1 MAAKLQHIQ
10 NLRHI
15 FQRSVDSVRP
25 AQLLSESNQYALRP
39 QLSEKDGQQLSIN
52 IQGKILDLTHKHCH
66 VVGFGKAVLGMAVQL
81 EKSLD
86 KNLVS
91 GVLSIP
97 MGTRQQFNNMP
108 EMQLSKQTVIDI
120 IEGAPNNQPDE
131 HAFVA
136 AQRIKEVAA
145 SMTENDILF
154 VLISGGGSAL
164 LPLPRPPL
172 TLTEKMQLV
181 RRLANCGA
189 SIDEMNVVR
198 IALSDIKGGRLA
210 AAARNA
216 FAVISFVI
224 SDVVGD
230 PVDIIASGPTC
241 SAISKR
247 QTAKEV
253 LEKYALW
260 SYLPAHIR
268 ALVESPVAK
277 EQITP
282 GRNNSVYV
290 VGDNRVATAQA
301 VQVALKCGYNP
312 FIAST
317 TVEGEVQDL
326 VCRYK
331 NFLQSICDFR
341 RNKLDENELKKLFP
355 FDARI
360 FQHFLKT
367 LRVCE
372 RTEKPLLLILA
383 GEPTVKVSGTGLGG
397 RSQEIAL
404 RMARALHENPEFNNV
419 IFLSAGTDGID
430 GPTPAAGAIG
440 CDLVIR
446 DFLEDSSKNLG
457 DVQAYLQNSDSYNFY
472 KNLKSGEYH
481 VLTGHTGTNVMDI
494 QLLLIL

>member
-1 MAAKLQHIQ
+1 MSAQLQHIQ

-15 FQRSVDSVRP
+15 FQRSVEAVRP
-25 AQLLSESNQYALRP
+25 AQLLSEANQYTLRP
-39 QLSEKDGQQLSIN
+39 QVSEDGRRLSIQ
-52 IQGKILDLTHKHCH
+52 IQGKTLDITHKHCH
-66 VVGFGKAVLGMAVQL
+66 VVGCGKAVLGMAVQL

-86 KNLVS
+86 KRLVS

-97 MGTRQQFNNMP
+97 EGTRARFQDVP
-108 EMQLSKQTVIDI
+108 EMQLSTNTVLDV

-131 HAFVA
+131 QALEA
-136 AQRIKEVAA
+136 AKRIKTLAA

-172 TLTEKMQLV
+172 TLSEKMQLV

-241 SAISKR
+241 TVITKR
-247 QTAKEV
+247 TTAKEV
-253 LEKYALW
+253 LEKYELFAD
-260 SYLPAHIR
+260 LPKHIR
-268 ALVESPVAK
+268 QLVEATEAK
-277 EQITP
+277 ETFQSAH
-282 GRNNSVYV
+282 NNSVYV
-290 VGDNRVATAQA
+290 VGVNRVATAQA
-301 VQVALKCGYNP
+301 VQEALKCGYNP

-317 TVEGEVQDL
+317 TIEGEVQQL
-326 VCRYK
+326 VSKY
-331 NFLQSICDFR
+331 NDFLQSICDFR
-341 RNKLDENELKKLFP
+341 EGKLAENDLKSRFP
-355 FDARI
+355 FDTRI

-367 LRVCE
+367 LLMCE
-372 RTEKPLLLILA
+372 RTKKPLLLILA
-383 GEPTVKVSGTGLGG
+383 GEPTVKVTGSGLGG
-397 RSQEIAL
+397 RNQELAL
-404 RMARALHENPEFNNV
+404 RMSLIAHENADFNNV

-440 CDLVIR
+440 CDLVIS
-446 DFLEDSSKNLG
+446 DFLANNSHKLS
-457 DVQAYLQNSDSYNFY
+457 DVQAFLQHSDSYNFY
-472 KNLKSGEYH
+472 KNLNAGEYH
-481 VLTGHTGTNVMDI
+481 VLTGHTGTNVMDL
-494 QLLLIL
+494 QLLLIV